1 MKNLFALTAAVL
13 FGFSAAAS
21 NVQLVVQ
28 AVDNGDAV
36 PGNTYRV
43 YAELPSNQHSLH
55 AIFADGEHLLNVT
68 TTGSFYQNQ
77 LGGATSYDVN
87 DAIIGMDESLA
98 FDSWVTVG
106 AENSTNNNL

>member
-21 NVQLVVQ
+21 NVQLIVQ

-55 AIFADGEHLLNVT
+55 AIFADGEHLRDHAAASGAG
-68 TTGSFYQNQ
+68 GSF
-77 LGGATSYDVN
+77 LRP
-87 DAIIGMDESLA
+87 DAVRIRP
-98 FDSWVTVG
+98 TP
-106 AENSTNNNL
+106 